1 MSIIPFMFNNP
12 YRRNSFYIDDILGH
26 SIRNARDNHDSLQKK
41 KPKKKKART
50 TFTSRQI
57 SELEKKFQVKKYLT
71 SPERMEMAILLDVT
85 ETQVKIW

>member
-1 MSIIPFMFNNP
+1 MSVMPFMFNNP
-12 YRRNSFYIDDILGH
+12 YRRNSFYIDDILGY
-26 SIRNARDNHDSLQKK
+26 SIRNGPDNHDSLQ
-41 KPKKKKART
+41 KKKKART

-71 SPERMEMAILLDVT
+71 SAERVEMAMLLDVT